1 MRVARK
7 KAWLWGLA
15 GAWVMIALGGYSSS
29 IAAGERV
36 AFVMNYPATGSECG
50 GPSMRDLTGT
60 VSGSLDK
67 AGIAKRYLQPNVIEV
82 ASHVILNTGDT
93 DRLISFETSG
103 FPQDT
108 EWHSRDLAWNERT
121 HAIERPIPPG
131 EAVDLSLRVTFPKP
145 LPAVEELLCG
155 SIIVVDTDTREKLSE
170 LPVHIYRT
178 GSGTGG
184 NCCE

>member
-1 MRVARK
+1 MRVSRK

-15 GAWVMIALGGYSSS
+15 GVWVMIALGGYSSS

-36 AFVMNYPATGSECG
+36 AFVMNFPATGAECG
-50 GPSMRDLTGT
+50 GPSMRNLTGQ

-82 ASHVILNTGDT
+82 ASHVILNAGDT
-93 DRLISFETSG
+93 ARLISFETSG
-103 FPQDT
+103 FPGDT
-108 EWHSRDLAWNERT
+108 EWHSRDLAFNDDT
-121 HAIERPIPPG
+121 HAIERRIEPG
-131 EAVDLSLRVTFPKP
+131 EAVDLSLRVTFPEP
-145 LPAVEELLCG
+145 LPAREELLCG
-155 SIIVVDTDTREKLSE
+155 SIIVLDTDSRETLSE